1 MLGVRRQT
9 SSLALCGD
17 TGQFPIIVLQKIS
30 VLKYW
35 CHILSLPPESVVR
48 RAYNTLIQLD
58 RSGKQ
63 NWVPHVKSLL
73 NDIQLFDHR
82 KTQKI
87 HCIKSFRKDVENYI
101 KALFTNKWK
110 HDISCSGLYPKLRS
124 YATFKLTFHIEP
136 YLLLLKKLRDVSA
149 LAKCRL
155 SSHSLQIELGRHNN
169 TPVNNRI
176 WTRCDYNA
184 VDDEEHFLIHCS

>member
-1 MLGVRRQT
+1 MPEIEQIQLKFLKRMLGVRRQT
-9 SSLALCGD
+9 SSLALYWD

-35 CHILSLPPESVVR
+35 CHILSSPPESVVR

-63 NWVPHVKSLL
+63 NWVSHVKSLL
-73 NDIQLFDHR
+73 NEIQLFDHR

-87 HCIKSFRKDVENYI
+87 HCIKSFRKDVENNI

-124 YATFKLTFHIEP
+124 YATFKLTFYIEP
-136 YLLLLKKLRDVSA
+136 YLLLLNFF
-149 LAKCRL
+149 
-155 SSHSLQIELGRHNN
+155 E
-169 TPVNNRI
+169 
-176 WTRCDYNA
+176 RCFGISQ
-184 VDDEEHFLIHCS
+184 V